1 MNRARVG
8 RLVREKR
15 MTTPFQRFPGT
26 YRHVRIAFVEGAR
39 KRPDEFKRRLRHLV
53 GRSAKNER
61 FGMIQR

>member
-1 MNRARVG
+1 
-8 RLVREKR
+8 
-15 MTTPFQRFPGT
+15 MTTPFQRFPGV
-26 YRHVRIAFVEGAR
+26 YRRIRIAFVEGAR